1 MTDQTIKQS
10 TLDYLAMQTFV
21 NELVAQ
27 RKPNIPD
34 NELANYKES
43 LISQVLESVN
53 SRLVG
58 LLSQSQQQQLEKLLD
73 SQASQEQ
80 LSQFFVTSLPD
91 LTAQIANALSEFKKG
106 YLIDLDKL
114 PDLPPAPVKP

>member
-1 MTDQTIKQS
+1 MTDQNSTQA

-21 NELVAQ
+21 NELIAE
-27 RKPNIPD
+27 RKPNIAD
-34 NELANYKES
+34 VELASYKES
-43 LISQVLESVN
+43 LISQVMEAVN

-58 LLSQSQQQQLEKLLD
+58 LLSLSQQQELEKLLD
-73 SQASQEQ
+73 SQAKPEQ
-80 LSQFFVTSLPD
+80 LSQFFTNSLPD
-91 LTAQIANALSEFKKG
+91 LTAQIASALADFKKG

>member
-1 MTDQTIKQS
+1 MTDQRTQQN
-10 TLDYLAMQTFV
+10 TLDYLSMQTFV

-27 RKPNIPD
+27 RKPNIAN
-34 NELANYKES
+34 NEIANYKES

-58 LLSQSQQQQLEKLLD
+58 LLSQTQQQQLEKLLD

-80 LSQFFVTSLPD
+80 ISQFFSNSIPD
-91 LTAQIANALSEFKKG
+91 LTAQIAAALSEFKKG

>member
-1 MTDQTIKQS
+1 MTDQRTQQN
-10 TLDYLAMQTFV
+10 TLDYLSMQTFV

-27 RKPNIPD
+27 RKPNIPN
-34 NELANYKES
+34 NEIANYKES

-58 LLSQSQQQQLEKLLD
+58 LLSQTQQQQLEKLLD

-80 LSQFFVTSLPD
+80 ISQFFSNSIPD
-91 LTAQIANALSEFKKG
+91 LTAQIAAALSEFKKG